1 MSEYL
6 SDGQERS
13 QQIDLQ
19 ISLIACKALARVCL
33 FDRAMSSLNN
43 SGLKMASYDYE
54 KGFVGG
60 LKVAPVSRDEGRIG
74 RAPAVHAQVIEF
86 FEFGEFSCE
95 AGMLLCGSPTKTTLY
110 EFVGS
115 INAVTC
121 YRCIALMDRWSHDS
135 INSRCTGHAF
145 TRDGITRAV
154 AAKSVL
160 FAAELL
166 DVNHQLLARRGQVNI
181 ALSSSDGAS
190 DGLESIRTVLTAHDY
205 GSVFE
210 RDDGSQGWR
219 LIKPASEAEAAL
231 LKRKKGESAR
241 GNTAKQGEV
250 RQNHLVRLTLAES
263 VRLKSLGGAAWIRA
277 KIAKTAVPRKKKQFA
292 FDDAGGPLKGFTLR
306 ATDKEWEKLLRLGG
320 NAWVRSVID
329 AELT

>member
-1 MSEYL
+1 
-6 SDGQERS
+6 
-13 QQIDLQ
+13 
-19 ISLIACKALARVCL
+19 
-33 FDRAMSSLNN
+33 
-43 SGLKMASYDYE
+43 MASYDYE

-60 LKVAPVSRDEGRIG
+60 LKIAPVSRDEGRVG
-74 RAPAVHAQVIEF
+74 RAPAVHAQVTES

-95 AGMLLCGSPTKTTLY
+95 AGMLLCGSPIKTTLY
-110 EFVGS
+110 EFDGS

-121 YRCIALMDRWSHDS
+121 YRCIALMDRWSRDS

-145 TRDGITRAV
+145 TRDGITKAV

-166 DVNHQLLARRGQVNI
+166 NVNHQLLARRGQVNI
-181 ALSSSDGAS
+181 ALSSYDGAS
-190 DGLESIRTVLTAHDY
+190 DGLESIRSVLTAHEY

-210 RDDGSQGWR
+210 RNDDVQEWR

-250 RQNHLVRLTLAES
+250 RQNHLVRLSQAES
-263 VRLKSLGGAAWIRA
+263 ARLKSLGGAAWIRE
-277 KIAKTAVPRKKKQFA
+277 KIAKTPVPRKKRLFPFNDVA
-292 FDDAGGPLKGFTLR
+292 SPLKGFTLR
-306 ATDKEWEKLLRLGG
+306 ATDKEWDKLLKLGG
-320 NAWVRSVID
+320 NAWVRAVIGAEGASDRAPAKETHPID
-329 AELT
+329 AEK